1 MRFKKLFFKLMIIS
15 IMHSFC
21 SEKIPQL
28 KQNVVGPGY
37 FNLIKSKL
45 EQEKEKKVV
54 EENKIIPEKK
64 EEVLINPTEYSR
76 VYLSKIFSDPDLNNI
91 KMSIKSIS
99 TKVQNIIDLIAKGSK
114 IDFVIDPDVE
124 GIIGTLNFRNVSAG
138 FILNYILTHNSVP
151 LALIKDMNVWRI
163 MLRSKADEYV
173 RIIEKEDLISKVFDI
188 NNAVVNDKFKDLIEK
203 AWLCISSDKKMFSS
217 IFIDTE
223 RKKIFIRGFPK
234 HIQEFKNFLFE
245 IDKSVTQVRIDAIIV
260 FAEKNF
266 NFSFGINWSGIY
278 NRQNTVKLKRKAFDF
293 VGLGGT
299 LTDFP
304 VPTEPIDPQH
314 GNLFVN
320 PLNFALNL
328 FTRVFRTPGQ
338 IRPAQLSDTFV
349 SIPFV
354 FGGPD
359 LNLRR
364 LNLLLNAA
372 ENEEKVKIVSRP
384 SVMTSDNEIA
394 KILIGET
401 IPIQATAIDILA
413 VAVQN
418 ITSINYKDVGIM
430 LEVKPIVSP
439 DKKMV
444 KLELFIEESQV
455 IAGSTI
461 TNDRGIMQNPP
472 VIDVIKIH
480 NKVNLRN
487 GQTVVIGGLSRCD
500 ERRGNNKVP
509 YLNKIPFFGKW
520 FFTGSAENNE
530 QFEQFIFITPTII
543 D

>member
-1 MRFKKLFFKLMIIS
+1 MFTI
-15 IMHSFC
+15 FC
-21 SEKIPQL
+21 SDKLPKLE
-28 KQNVVGPGY
+28 QNVTAPGY
-37 FNLIKSKL
+37 FSLLKSKL
-45 EQEKEKKVV
+45 EQEKKEKEIESEKKISV
-54 EENKIIPEKK
+54 EEKKK
-64 EEVLINPTEYSR
+64 EEIISPITPYSTI
-76 VYLSKIFSDPDLNNI
+76 YLSKIFDDPELNVQ
-91 KMSIKSIS
+91 KMSIKSTK
-99 TKVQNIIDLIAKGSK
+99 TKVQNILELVGKGAG
-114 IDFVIDPDVE
+114 IDFAIDPD
-124 GIIGTLNFRNVSAG
+124 IRGTVGALNFKDVTAG
-138 FILNYILTHNSVP
+138 FILNYVLTHNDP
-151 LALIKDMNVWRI
+151 QLALIKDMNVWRVVH
-163 MLRSKADEYV
+163 RNKAEEH
-173 RIIEKEDLISKVFDI
+173 IKILEKEEVVSKVFDV
-188 NNAVVNDKFKDLIEK
+188 NNAIMNEKFKDLLEK
-203 AWLCISSDKKMFSS
+203 AWLNISADKKAFSS
-217 IFIDTE
+217 MFIDTD

-234 HIQEFKNFLFE
+234 NIQEFKNFLNE
-245 IDKSVTQVRIDAIIV
+245 VDKNVTQIRIDAIIV

-278 NRQNTVKLKRKAFDF
+278 NRENTVKRDKKAFDF
-293 VGLGGT
+293 VGVGGT
-299 LTDFP
+299 LQDFP
-304 VPTEPIDPQH
+304 TPTKSTDPNND
-314 GNLFVN
+314 NLLVN

-328 FTRVFRTPGQ
+328 FTRVFRTPRE

-384 SVMTSDNEIA
+384 SVMTSDNEVA

-418 ITSINYKDVGIM
+418 ITSINYKDVGIA
-430 LEVKPIVSP
+430 LEVRPIVSP

-455 IAGSTI
+455 ISGSTV

-472 VIDVIKIH
+472 VIDIIKIH

-500 ERRGNNKVP
+500 ERRGKNKVP
-509 YLNKIPFFGKW
+509 YLHRIPFFGKW
-520 FFTGSAENNE
+520 LFTGTAENNE
-530 QFEQFIFITPTII
+530 EFEQFIFITPTIV